1 MMPIVY
7 FHMFNFLHNPVYLEK
22 KNCINEIFT
31 IYDISLEMG
40 WLGIVI
46 MLLLDGKCRIKA
58 DSQSDARHCVTLICK
73 MHKFFTKKRRG
84 GGFLDDQMQECNA
97 EERMDR
103 I

>member
-22 KNCINEIFT
+22 NCNDEIFT

-46 MLLLDGKCRIKA
+46 MLLLDGKYRIIVCCYIIPIWWTAPFPPKENLYL
-58 DSQSDARHCVTLICK
+58 QVSDP
-73 MHKFFTKKRRG
+73 
-84 GGFLDDQMQECNA
+84 
-97 EERMDR
+97 
-103 I
+103 